1 MTPLK
6 VGEAVSH
13 KGAGGPKSMTV
24 SQVIS
29 PTEIECQWFVGGRS
43 MRDVFP
49 TTSLERSADREVR
62 LKAKR
67 DEAAKKL
74 QDQHRKGKQLR
85 SRSGS

>member
-1 MTPLK
+1 MTPFK

-13 KGAGGPKSMTV
+13 KGAGGPKCMTV
-24 SQVIS
+24 SQVLS

-67 DEAAKKL
+67 EEAAEKMRG
-74 QDQHRKGKQLR
+74 QRRKDKQR
-85 SRSGS
+85 SRSGN

>member
-1 MTPLK
+1 MSPFK

-24 SQVIS
+24 SQVLS

-49 TTSLERSADREVR
+49 PTSLERSADREAR

-67 DEAAKKL
+67 DEAAEKMRG
-74 QDQHRKGKQLR
+74 QRRKGKQLR
-85 SRSGS
+85 

>member
-1 MTPLK
+1 MTPFK
-6 VGEAVSH
+6 AGEAVSH
-13 KGAGGPKSMTV
+13 KGAGGPKDMTV
-24 SQVIS
+24 SQVLS
-29 PTEIECQWFVGGRS
+29 PNEIECQWYVGGRS

-49 TTSLERSADREVR
+49 PTSLERSADREVR

-74 QDQHRKGKQLR
+74 LDQRRKGKQLR